1 MKALGASGWGTKA
14 LGASGWGTKA
24 LGTSGWGATVR
35 GCGMGGGGELGAHG
49 PSVGNEHRSR
59 HAWGKEQ
66 RT

>member
-1 MKALGASGWGTKA
+1 MKALGASGWGTKV
-14 LGASGWGTKA
+14 